1 MVHGVDGAVALAF
14 GAAAVMAAVHVAS
27 PWLVFLD
34 RTPRS
39 IWLSVAGGVSVAYVF
54 VHLLPELAR
63 LQREHFGDHVEAL
76 LYLFAAAGLVAYY
89 GLEQIAKRHGGG
101 AAHQTPASVFWL
113 HLGSFAL
120 YNLLIGYLLHEQAR
134 LEGRGGLALYAGAM
148 ALHFLVNDRALYRH
162 HGELYTRRGGWILA
176 VATLAGWGIG
186 LQFEIGMTWI
196 AAAIA
201 LLAGSVV
208 LNVIKEELPEDR
220 ESRFWAFALG
230 ASLYSGLLLL

>member
-1 MVHGVDGAVALAF
+1 MLAL

-63 LQREHFGDHVEAL
+63 LQREHFGDHQIEAF

-101 AAHQTPASVFWL
+101 SGTRTPASVFWL

-134 LEGRGGLALYAGAM
+134 LEGTGGMGLYAGAM
-148 ALHFLVNDRALYRH
+148 ALHFVVNDRALYRH
-162 HGELYTRRGGWILA
+162 HGALYTRRGRWMLA
-176 VATLAGWGIG
+176 VATLAGWATG
-186 LQFEIGMTWI
+186 LRFEIGMTWI

-230 ASLYSGLLLL
+230 TGLYAGLLVL

>member
-1 MVHGVDGAVALAF
+1 MPGVDGAVVLAL
-14 GAAAVMAAVHVAS
+14 GAAAVMAAVHVGS
-27 PWLVFLD
+27 SWLVFLD

-39 IWLSVAGGVSVAYVF
+39 IWLSAAGGVSVAYVF

-63 LQREHFGDHVEAL
+63 LQREHFGDHVDAF

-89 GLEQIAKRHGGG
+89 GLEQLAKRRGGG
-101 AAHQTPASVFWL
+101 AAGRTPASVFWL
-113 HLGSFAL
+113 HLGSFAV

-134 LEGRGGLALYAGAM
+134 LEGLGGLALYAGAM

-162 HGELYTRRGGWILA
+162 HGALYTGRGRWILA
-176 VATLAGWGIG
+176 FATLAGWGLG
-186 LQFEIGMTWI
+186 LQFEVGMTWI

-220 ESRFWAFALG
+220 ESRFWAFALAAG
-230 ASLYSGLLLL
+230 LYAVLLVL